1 MLRLLR
7 VDGFPKLLVVIRL
20 HGSLAVEIPRV
31 LLGKKTWGNHM
42 GDQVFVQKK
51 HEKNLGKNL
60 GKHKGNI

>member
-31 LLGKKTWGNHM
+31 LLGKKNM
-42 GDQVFVQKK
+42 GKPHGRSGFRT
-51 HEKNLGKNL
+51 EKT
-60 GKHKGNI
+60 